1 MLAEASL
8 GESMSSIPQ
17 ALPQAEALSPA
28 ARTGPHSA
36 EEVGCC
42 VAAQLH
48 RVITARARLRG
59 RWLWTRCPHPPGVPG
74 SPPGPSGAHL
84 PAAAA
89 LQRAQDPRRSQTT
102 QGHEPQLGQPLHAA
116 LPRRRPRRIAGP
128 WRLPHSP
135 TPAGMLFK
143 PAAAPWGRD
152 SRTTARSPCVRTQPR
167 LTWGRGL
174 RSRGRSFETR
184 ATRKYQWITSPSVKE
199 PCKAARQKK
208 RTIILGSGRKGKAT
222 IRIVAHCRKIAG
234 RRNMFFRCP
243 VEPQNRS
250 KMNIPFHTG
259 NTKGDDALERRFLD
273 KALELNMISLK
284 GHSCGEEDD
293 PRDEQRG
300 LQLGASPTL
309 IQAEEAC
316 RLSLAPGTWN

>member
-1 MLAEASL
+1 
-8 GESMSSIPQ
+8 
-17 ALPQAEALSPA
+17 
-28 ARTGPHSA
+28 
-36 EEVGCC
+36 
-42 VAAQLH
+42 
-48 RVITARARLRG
+48 
-59 RWLWTRCPHPPGVPG
+59 
-74 SPPGPSGAHL
+74 
-84 PAAAA
+84 
-89 LQRAQDPRRSQTT
+89 
-102 QGHEPQLGQPLHAA
+102 
-116 LPRRRPRRIAGP
+116 
-128 WRLPHSP
+128 
-135 TPAGMLFK
+135 MLFK

-222 IRIVAHCRKIAG
+222 IRIVPRPLPLQSTSSRRAGPTATAHGPSCSTACGILPDRSTNPRPLPQPADPQPLRHQGSPTHSFLRVRMSPVQVAHCRKIAG

-309 IQAEEAC
+309 ISREAIFIC
-316 RLSLAPGTWN
+316 VNHCCVS

>member
-1 MLAEASL
+1 
-8 GESMSSIPQ
+8 
-17 ALPQAEALSPA
+17 
-28 ARTGPHSA
+28 
-36 EEVGCC
+36 
-42 VAAQLH
+42 
-48 RVITARARLRG
+48 
-59 RWLWTRCPHPPGVPG
+59 
-74 SPPGPSGAHL
+74 
-84 PAAAA
+84 
-89 LQRAQDPRRSQTT
+89 
-102 QGHEPQLGQPLHAA
+102 
-116 LPRRRPRRIAGP
+116 
-128 WRLPHSP
+128 
-135 TPAGMLFK
+135 MLFK

-174 RSRGRSFETR
+174 RSRGGSFETS

-208 RTIILGSGRKGKAT
+208 RTIILGSGRKGKGT
-222 IRIVAHCRKIAG
+222 IRIGCTLRALPVSGLSFGADTTETSVLSSLANCLRFSCALLTLTTFV
-234 RRNMFFRCP
+234 RCCFALRCP

-259 NTKGDDALERRFLD
+259 NTKGDDALEKRFLD

-309 IQAEEAC
+309 TRAEEAC
-316 RLSLAPGTWN
+316 RLSLAPGTWNWRQMV